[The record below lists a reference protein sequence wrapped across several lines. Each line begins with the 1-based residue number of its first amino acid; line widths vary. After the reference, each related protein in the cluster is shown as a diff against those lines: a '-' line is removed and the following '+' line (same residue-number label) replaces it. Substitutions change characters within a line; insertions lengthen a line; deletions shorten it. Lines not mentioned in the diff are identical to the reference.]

1 MNTEENK
8 SVVRNMLGLIEKGD
22 VQSADKYFSPNWEN
36 HDSSLPLMKG
46 LEGAKQLIGLW
57 SAFSDKKITIEDI
70 LAEGDLVAAHFV
82 VTGTQTG
89 TFMGIA
95 PTGKTIR
102 MIGTGIFHI
111 VDGKSTDN
119 WVTIDALGLLQQ
131 LGAVPTP
138 QPQL

>member
-1 MNTEENK
+1 
-8 SVVRNMLGLIEKGD
+8 
-22 VQSADKYFSPNWEN
+22 
-36 HDSSLPLMKG
+36 MKG

>member
-8 SVVRNMLGLIEKGD
+8 SVVRNMLALIEKGD
-22 VQSADKYFSPNWEN
+22 VQNAEKYFSPNWEN

-46 LEGAKQLIGLW
+46 LEGAKQLIGFW
-57 SAFSDKKITIEDI
+57 TAFSDKKVIIEDI

-95 PTGKTIR
+95 ATGKKIR

-131 LGAVPTP
+131 LGAIPVL
-138 QPQL
+138 QR